1 MGFGVVV
8 QGLASHENYQARPLP
23 ALSAIGWV
31 ARLATTQPWF
41 NLLLTRVFTFQ
52 TSGFADPCVF
62 GEPLMRCFTVRTIG
76 PTENTGVVRNVAVSM
91 NLPVKNGLP
100 VIGQRIISIPI

>member
-31 ARLATTQPWF
+31 ARLATTLPS
-41 NLLLTRVFTFQ
+41 FTSTSSGAGQVSQ
-52 TSGFADPCVF
+52 TAAP
-62 GEPLMRCFTVRTIG
+62 G
-76 PTENTGVVRNVAVSM
+76 PQSACG
-91 NLPVKNGLP
+91 GH
-100 VIGQRIISIPI
+100 G

>member
-31 ARLATTQPWF
+31 ARLATTLPSF
-41 NLLLTRVFTFQ
+41 TSTSSSEPNCCTGPAICLRRPRVILCHSAT
-52 TSGFADPCVF
+52 
-62 GEPLMRCFTVRTIG
+62 PL
-76 PTENTGVVRNVAVSM
+76 
-91 NLPVKNGLP
+91 
-100 VIGQRIISIPI
+100 